1 MNDVMT
7 IANDAYRD
15 ATKRKG
21 VTFFL
26 LFLAI
31 AQVAVFSLYE
41 EISLGIHEKMIK
53 DASLGILYLVGII
66 SAMALAFQV
75 PRELRERTAM
85 TLFAKPMGRES
96 YLAGKVLG
104 TGMLSLRN
112 MFFVA
117 LGVLALVKLVQPDL
131 LDQEFVKGYG
141 QAFILIFVASVSLA
155 AISLLMSLF
164 MSEGSVVI
172 GLVVVLVLGNASFGL
187 AQGEGSLS
195 FIGAV
200 LSYILPNLF
209 LLDIKTEAAAGLT
222 TSSSYVFMGL
232 LYGLS
237 YTVMIVSLSMVLFR
251 KRDL

>member
-7 IANDAYRD
+7 IAADAYRD

-21 VTFFL
+21 VTYFL

-53 DASLGILYLVGII
+53 DASLGVLYLVGIV
-66 SAMALAFQV
+66 SSMALAFQV

-104 TGMLSLRN
+104 IGMLSLRN
-112 MFFVA
+112 LVFVSI
-117 LGVLALVKLVQPDL
+117 GVLVVVKLVQPDL
-131 LDQEFVKGYG
+131 LDKEYVSGYG
-141 QAFILIFVASVSLA
+141 QAFLMTFVASVTLVSLC
-155 AISLLMSLF
+155 LLLSLF

-172 GLVVVLVLGNASFGL
+172 GLVVILVLGNASFGL
-187 AQGEGSLS
+187 SHSEGSLS
-195 FIGAV
+195 FVGTV
-200 LSYILPNLF
+200 LGYLLPNLY
-209 LLDIKTEAAAGLT
+209 LLDIKTETAAGIA
-222 TSSSYVFMGL
+222 TSNGYVFMGM

-237 YTVMIVSLSMVLFR
+237 YAVMVTSLSMVLFR